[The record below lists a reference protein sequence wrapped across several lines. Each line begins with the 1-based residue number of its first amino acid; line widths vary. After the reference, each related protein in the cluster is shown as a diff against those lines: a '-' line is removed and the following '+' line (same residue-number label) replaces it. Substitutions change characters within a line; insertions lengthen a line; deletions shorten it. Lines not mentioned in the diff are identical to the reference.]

1 MMFDFSANAVSK
13 CNPFGVQGGKTGT
26 QVPHG
31 VQNDKCECSAGAVA
45 RLTSYLFRSDVLPCA
60 QLSIDTHRSVQDETG
75 AEARMSLTATQRL
88 PDSSTI
94 LLRKMLLLTAIL
106 SWIATFITA
115 ERPHF
120 AECLTN
126 ASTCQQPLLAAFVS
140 TSHICEGCDPLA
152 MVPLKDSGIYDTP
165 YASGKR
171 CVRHVQA
178 PNVRMCTIRINKVQS
193 S

>member
-1 MMFDFSANAVSK
+1 MLLCVLKSGYSFFLVYIYMMFDLSANAAPK
-13 CNPFGVQGGKTGT
+13 CDSFGVQGGKTGT

-45 RLTSYLFRSDVLPCA
+45 RLTSYLFRSDVLPRA
-60 QLSIDTHRSVQDETG
+60 QLSIDTHRSVRDKTG
-75 AEARMSLTATQRL
+75 AEARTSPTATQRL

-120 AECLTN
+120 AECLTY
-126 ASTCQQPLLAAFVS
+126 ASICQQPLLAVFLS
-140 TSHICEGCDPLA
+140 TSHTCEGCDPLVRGA
-152 MVPLKDSGIYDTP
+152 F
-165 YASGKR
+165 KR
-171 CVRHVQA
+171 SRYL
-178 PNVRMCTIRINKVQS
+178 
-193 S
+193 